1 MSNTKI
7 PEKIKNQL
15 LIKSGGRC
23 QYKGCNESLYQ
34 DLITN
39 RFFNISYFAHIVAD
53 EPNGP
58 RGCAK
63 RSKLLS
69 QDLENLMLM
78 CDKHHRLIDKIDIDG
93 HPEKLLLEW
102 KAEHEKRIE
111 LLTSIKPNFHSHIV
125 TYKANIGQH
134 SPTFDFKYL
143 ANYLLPNLYPAQTS
157 TIDLGLADSPFRDKD
172 DIFWKAEL
180 NALEINFNQRLE
192 TLLRQNQIN
201 HISLFAFAPMP
212 LLIKLGTLLN
222 DIHNVEIHQPVRN
235 PKTWNLSD
243 DNTKIEFKIIEPK
256 EHFENVALNISLS
269 GNIDNIRIQ
278 NVLGENCSIYTLTI
292 ENPFNDF
299 LQTKEQ
305 LKEFS
310 KIIKLLFNRIK
321 LKYDNKTTLNIFPAM
336 PIATAIELGRSW
348 MPKVDM
354 PLAIFDENKLN
365 DGFFKT
371 IEIL

>member
-1 MSNTKI
+1 MKIKRKPI
-7 PEKIKNQL
+7 PENIKL
-15 LIKSGGRC
+15 ELWVKSAGRC
-23 QYKGCNESLYQ
+23 EFNACNQPVWYNGLTLSEG
-34 DLITN
+34 N
-39 RFFNISYFAHIVAD
+39 FAEVAHIIGSSKK
-53 EPNGP
+53 GP
-58 RGCAK
+58 RGNDD
-63 RSKLLS
+63 SEILQ
-69 QDLENLMLM
+69 QDISNLMLL
-78 CDKHHRLIDKIDIDG
+78 CQRCHKEIDDNEDNYSV
-93 HPEKLLLEW
+93 ELLRTW
-102 KAEHEKRIE
+102 KRNHENRIE
-111 LLTSIKPNFHSHIV
+111 IVTGIKENFHSHIV

-143 ANYLLPNLYPAQTS
+143 SNYLLPNFYPAQTLN
-157 TIDLGLADSPFRDKD
+157 IDLGLPDSPFRDKD
-172 DIFWKAEL
+172 DFFWQAEL
-180 NALEINFNQRLE
+180 KTLETNFDERLA
-192 TLLRQNQIN
+192 TLLRKNIVT

-243 DNTKIEFKIIEPK
+243 DDAKIEYQTIEPK
-256 EHFENVALNISLS
+256 EHFETVALNISLS
-269 GNIDNIRIQ
+269 ADIDNVRIQ
-278 NVLGENCSIYTLTI
+278 NVLGANCSIYILTI
-292 ENPFNDF
+292 ANPYNDF

-310 KIIKLLFNRIK
+310 KVIKILFNLIK
-321 LKYDNKTTLNIFPAM
+321 LKYNNKTTLNIFPAM

>member
-1 MSNTKI
+1 MSRKSI
-7 PEKIKNQL
+7 PENIKL
-15 LIKSGGRC
+15 ELWVKAAGRC
-23 QYKGCNESLYQ
+23 EFNACNQPVWYNGLTLSEG
-34 DLITN
+34 N
-39 RFFNISYFAHIVAD
+39 FAEVAHIIGSSKK
-53 EPNGP
+53 GP
-58 RGCAK
+58 RGNDE
-63 RSKLLS
+63 SEILQ
-69 QDLENLMLM
+69 QDISNLMLL
-78 CDKHHRLIDKIDIDG
+78 CQRCHKEIDDNEENYSGD
-93 HPEKLLLEW
+93 LLRTW
-102 KAEHEKRIE
+102 KKNHENRIE
-111 LLTSIKPNFHSHIV
+111 IVTGIKENFHSHIV

-143 ANYLLPNLYPAQTS
+143 ANYLFPNFYPSQS
-157 TIDLGLADSPFRDKD
+157 LSIDLGLPDSPFRDKD
-172 DIFWKAEL
+172 DFFWQAEL
-180 NALEINFNQRLE
+180 QALETNFDERLA
-192 TLLRQNQIN
+192 TLLRKNIIN

-243 DNTKIEFKIIEPK
+243 DNMKIEFKIIEPK

-292 ENPFNDF
+292 ESPFNDF

-310 KIIKLLFNRIK
+310 KIIKLLFNQIK

-336 PIATAIELGRSW
+336 PIAIAIELGRSW

>member
-23 QYKGCNESLYQ
+23 QYNGCNESLYQ

-53 EPNGP
+53 EPKGP
-58 RGCAK
+58 RGCVK

-69 QDLENLMLM
+69 KDLENLMLM

-93 HPEKLLLEW
+93 HPENLLLDW

-111 LLTSIKPNFHSHIV
+111 LITSIKPNFHSHIV
-125 TYKANIGQH
+125 AYKANIGQH

-143 ANYLLPNLYPAQTS
+143 ANYLLPNLYPALTS

-180 NALEINFNQRLE
+180 NALEVNFDQRLA
-192 TLLRQNQIN
+192 TLLRQNLIN

-243 DNTKIEFKIIEPK
+243 DDSNIEYQIIEPK

-269 GNIDNIRIQ
+269 GDIDNVRIT

-310 KIIKLLFNRIK
+310 KTIKLLFNQIK
-321 LKYDNKTTLNIFPAM
+321 LKYDNKTILNIFPAM

-354 PLAIFDENKLN
+354 PLAIYDENKMN

>member
-1 MSNTKI
+1 MKIKRKPI
-7 PEKIKNQL
+7 PENIKL
-15 LIKSGGRC
+15 ELWVKSAGRC
-23 QYKGCNESLYQ
+23 EFNACNQPVWYNGLTLSEG
-34 DLITN
+34 N
-39 RFFNISYFAHIVAD
+39 FAEVAHIIGSSKK
-53 EPNGP
+53 GP
-58 RGCAK
+58 RGNDD
-63 RSKLLS
+63 SEILQ
-69 QDLENLMLM
+69 QDISNLMLL
-78 CDKHHRLIDKIDIDG
+78 CQRCHKEIDDNEDNYSV
-93 HPEKLLLEW
+93 ELLRTW
-102 KAEHEKRIE
+102 KRNHENRIE
-111 LLTSIKPNFHSHIV
+111 IVTGIKENFHSHIV

-143 ANYLLPNLYPAQTS
+143 SNYLLPNFYPAQTLN
-157 TIDLGLADSPFRDKD
+157 IDLGLPDSPFRDKD
-172 DIFWKAEL
+172 DFFWQAEL
-180 NALEINFNQRLE
+180 KTLETNFDERLA
-192 TLLRQNQIN
+192 TLLRKNIIT

-243 DNTKIEFKIIEPK
+243 DDAKIEYQIIEPK
-256 EHFENVALNISLS
+256 EHFETVALNISLS
-269 GNIDNIRIQ
+269 ADIDNVRIQ
-278 NVLGENCSIYTLTI
+278 NVLGANCSIYTLTI
-292 ENPFNDF
+292 DNPYNDF

-310 KIIKLLFNRIK
+310 KVIKILFNLIK
-321 LKYDNKTTLNIFPAM
+321 LKYNNKTTLNIFPAM